1 MHGGEA
7 DGAHLLSLARREIE
21 EQILPLLSGDARY
34 SARLVLNA
42 LTLAEA
48 ELRHDGRAEAETG
61 RRLSELSAFEAKA
74 EGSGFRGFE
83 RQIQSEIRQGL
94 RDGDG
99 ALHEALLAITEAR
112 LKALR

>member
-1 MHGGEA
+1 MNGGEA

-21 EQILPLLSGDARY
+21 EQVLPQLSGDARY

-48 ELRHDGRAEAETG
+48 ELRQDLRAEAETG

-74 EGSGFRGFE
+74 EGSELRGVE
-83 RQIQSEIRQGL
+83 QQIQSEIRQGQ
-94 RDGDG
+94 RDGDS
-99 ALHEALLAITEAR
+99 ALHDALLAITEGR
-112 LKALR
+112 LKALG

>member
-1 MHGGEA
+1 MNGGEA
-7 DGAHLLSLARREIE
+7 DGARLLSLARREIE

-48 ELRHDGRAEAETG
+48 ELRHDGRPDAGGG
-61 RRLSELSAFEAKA
+61 RRLSELSAFETKA
-74 EGSGFRGFE
+74 DGSERQGVE

-94 RDGDG
+94 RDGDA
-99 ALHEALLAITEAR
+99 ALHKALLAITEGR
-112 LKALR
+112 LKALG